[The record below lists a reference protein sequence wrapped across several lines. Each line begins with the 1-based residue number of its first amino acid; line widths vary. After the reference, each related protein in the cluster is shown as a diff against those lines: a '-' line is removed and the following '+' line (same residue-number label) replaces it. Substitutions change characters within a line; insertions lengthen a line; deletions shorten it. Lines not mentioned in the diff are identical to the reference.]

1 MESILKTNEVL
12 AGIIIEIEKS
22 MDIALAKLS
31 YKKENEKENTNISE
45 RVRNSIDQDYY
56 LEQLERTIF
65 NNKLLSSKAIL
76 NRRNGFLEMPIVF
89 SVYDDSLESL
99 GLAIDIN
106 PERKFSTSLIKK
118 IKNTPITLDYKF
130 QHYNE
135 FDDLVITL
143 DGFENFYHHVVIYP
157 NNKMIIQKPSINI
170 SGFSSFNKR
179 ITVEEIALNESY
191 LKKINKFID
200 IFYNLSNNFESSIV
214 PQEIVDIFFNG
225 NILNNELI
233 DTLSIAY
240 DLDLSI
246 AKEFSDFFLDTKKIT
261 NTNIKQ
267 KNKTIKIT

>member
-106 PERKFSTSLIKK
+106 VKRYVNASLIKK
-118 IKNTPITLDYKF
+118 IKNTPIVLDYQF
-130 QHYNE
+130 NRYE
-135 FDDLVITL
+135 EYDDLVITL
-143 DGFENFYHHVVIYP
+143 DGFKDFYHHLVIYP
-157 NNKMIIQKPSINI
+157 NNKMITQKPSIDI
-170 SGFSSFNKR
+170 SNFSTFDKNL
-179 ITVEEIALNESY
+179 TTEDIALNENY
-191 LKKINKFID
+191 LHRVNDFID
-200 IFYNLSNNFESSIV
+200 FFCDLSKSFESKIA
-214 PQEIVDIFFNG
+214 PQEIANLFFNG
-225 NILNNELI
+225 GILNNELI
-233 DTLSIAY
+233 DMLSIGY
-240 DLDLSI
+240 DIDFS
-246 AKEFSDFFLDTKKIT
+246 AVKEFSDFFLDTKKIT
-261 NTNIKQ
+261 DTNIKQ
-267 KNKTIKIT
+267 KNNTIKIT